1 MENKYYY
8 SLLTEYDGSSG
19 ESGSSFAAASSERKP
34 QTRELNTA
42 PEPYYGKV
50 RLIGQISEFLVQE
63 KPKATTREL
72 I

>member
-1 MENKYYY
+1 M
-8 SLLTEYDGSSG
+8 SWFTEYDGSSG

-50 RLIGQISEFLVQE
+50 RLIGQFLVQQRNR
-63 KPKATTREL
+63 KL
-72 I
+72 GS